1 MNGDKVMAASA
12 SKDIETVALAGAR
25 NLLENCVGLQSG
37 DRVLMVT
44 EDPVFGYFD
53 AAGPKLTMALAREMG
68 ADVLHMETQRVAGPD
83 DVPPALSAAM
93 EHVDHTIFFN
103 RIGDQMRFR
112 PLPGSGSKTIVYS
125 FDIEALGSDFST
137 TPHAVFEEMLGLVQ
151 KRLDATKEFHITCP
165 AGTDLRGPSTPLAAP
180 PAASLNFTLNL
191 FPVTVHRPIMCDE
204 MSGKIVLQRWV
215 TGTNTHVYD
224 PEVCILDTPVIA
236 QVKDGRLIDFE
247 GESATVAKLWRHYE
261 MVEKTLNVDI
271 RKIHSWHAGVNPRT
285 FYAANPSDDPVR
297 WHGVVFASPRDVH
310 FHSGADYAPGEI
322 SWHVMD
328 HTTSFDGAPFWKD
341 GRLTLLDE
349 PDFQEILT
357 RHQLPPETF
366 ELRRDIGV

>member
-1 MNGDKVMAASA
+1 MAVLAR
-12 SKDIETVALAGAR
+12 DDTETAAREGAR
-25 NLLENCVGLQSG
+25 NLLQNCVGLRSG

-44 EDPVFGYFD
+44 EDPAFGYFD
-53 AAGPKLTMALAREMG
+53 AAGPKLTMSLAREMG
-68 ADVLHMETQRVAGPD
+68 ADVLHAETQRIAGPD

-93 EHVDHTIFFN
+93 EHVEHTIFFN

-112 PLPGSGSKTIVYS
+112 PLPGPGTKTIVYS
-125 FDIEALGSDFST
+125 FDINALGSDFST
-137 TPHAVFEEMLGLVQ
+137 TPHDVFVEMLDLVQ
-151 KRLDATKEFHITCP
+151 QRLDATTDFHITCP
-165 AGTDLRGPSTPLAAP
+165 LGTDLRGPSTPMAAP
-180 PAASLNFTLNL
+180 LTESLTFTLNL

-204 MSGKIVLQRWV
+204 MSGKVVLKRWV

-224 PEVCILDTPVIA
+224 PEVCRLDTPVTA
-236 QVKDGRLIDFE
+236 HVKDGRLIDFE
-247 GESATVAKLWRHYE
+247 GESETVAKLWRHYE

-322 SWHVMD
+322 SWHVLD
-328 HTTSFDGAPFWKD
+328 HTTRFDGVPFWKE
-341 GRLTLLDE
+341 GRLTLLNE
-349 PDFQEILT
+349 SDFQAILVK
-357 RHQLPPETF
+357 HDIPPDTF
-366 ELRRDIGV
+366 TMRRDIGI